1 MLQNLLFSINMS
13 LPLFIIMGLGFLL
26 MQKGLFTKEYVSRT
40 TSLVYYVLLPAKLFM
55 DISSAD
61 ISTAFTPRFFVVIAI
76 GLVVQFLVAWLCGNV
91 FCKDP
96 RKQGAFSHACFRGN
110 FVYLGMAL
118 IQDIYGGAVPET
130 ALILAVV
137 MPLYNVQGIILLTV
151 KENRGKIHIRSILL
165 DILKN
170 PMILA
175 LLAGLP
181 VALLHIPLPY
191 VATKSLSYLQAA
203 TSTVALL
210 VVGANIR
217 PEAIRSDIPLL
228 LRVSAVKLLLMPL
241 IWGAMAI
248 LAGLTPT
255 QTVVLTLVGAMPSA
269 INVFVITDR
278 MGGDGTLACGSVVV
292 THLLS
297 LFTMTGIVF
306 LFRTV
311 GII

>member
-1 MLQNLLFSINMS
+1 MLQNLLFSLNMS
-13 LPLFIIMGLGFLL
+13 LPLFVIMGLGFLL
-26 MQKGLFTKEYVSRT
+26 TKKGLFTGDYVSRT
-40 TSLVYYVLLPAKLFM
+40 TTLLYYVFLPGKLFM
-55 DISSAD
+55 DIANTD
-61 ISTAFTPRFFVVIAI
+61 ITAAFTPRFFAVIAA
-76 GLVVQFLVAWLCGNV
+76 GLVIQFLVAWLCGNLL
-91 FCKDP
+91 CKD
-96 RKQGAFSHACFRGN
+96 RTKQSAFSHACFRGN

-118 IQDIYGGAVPET
+118 LQDIYGGAVPET

-137 MPLYNVQGIILLTV
+137 MPLYNVQGIILMSI
-151 KENRGKIHIRSILL
+151 KESRGGLHIRSILL

-181 VALLHIPLPY
+181 VALFHIPLPY
-191 VATKSLSYLQAA
+191 VLTKSLSYLQVA

-217 PEAIRSDIPLL
+217 PDAIRSDIPLL
-228 LRVSAVKLLLMPL
+228 LRVSGIKLLLMPL
-241 IWGAMAI
+241 IWGGMAV
-248 LAGLTPT
+248 LAGLSPT
-255 QTVVLTLVGAMPSA
+255 QIVVLTMVGAMPSA

-278 MGGDGTLACGSVVV
+278 MGGNGDLACGSVVV

-306 LFRTV
+306 LFRST
-311 GII
+311 GLI